1 MLLLRFYGGKSMPIT
16 KESFMGNNFLIL
28 YYLVMPRLISMA
40 ALWKRVI
47 TKGLWGL
54 VKTVHINFRKC
65 KWLIKAFWCL
75 SPKTKIIQ
83 GRIDSNKTTAFVCDI
98 PERRCKIY
106 FIMKLPKVLDKWFIC
121 RSHSGLARKLLSRV
135 ARIWCKYEM
144 ETR

>member
-1 MLLLRFYGGKSMPIT
+1 MVEKVCLLQRKVLWAVSSWSYIILWCFA
-16 KESFMGNNFLIL
+16 SFG
-28 YYLVMPRLISMA
+28 MA